1 MINNSQKHNSNLL
14 EGLEKSDLKR
24 MIHPELHVDEFKS
37 KLGDDA
43 DVIVLS
49 FKVGAKGPS
58 DDLVAF
64 VEKGYEWVLDADVSS
79 GEMEDGA
86 YIVFVELDRGP
97 DAIDNIMQLMEQL
110 MNLTDQKLEDWRIR
124 YFKSREERPFSQE
137 AVEELVPCSSE
148 AYNREYG
155 QEPLDKMRAA
165 AGVKVTTKAPKNEY
179 TETLRNLAGIIR

>member
-1 MINNSQKHNSNLL
+1 
-14 EGLEKSDLKR
+14 
-24 MIHPELHVDEFKS
+24 
-37 KLGDDA
+37 
-43 DVIVLS
+43 
-49 FKVGAKGPS
+49 
-58 DDLVAF
+58 
-64 VEKGYEWVLDADVSS
+64 
-79 GEMEDGA
+79 
-86 YIVFVELDRGP
+86 
-97 DAIDNIMQLMEQL
+97 MQLMEQL

-137 AVEELVPCSSE
+137 AVEELIPCSSE